1 MKENVKDDAERTTAQ
16 DAVRHPVSEEGVPVR
31 NITFG
36 DFLMEEAESL
46 IQHLLSEGGATIHPI
61 SMEIR
66 NWSQGY
72 AVALNTGHG
81 EYPFDGASSLRE
93 VFLSKL
99 DSVRTEAAENNRYI
113 GCWIETDDEGKT
125 TFCFETSVF
134 VNNRM
139 QAMRLG
145 VAESQR
151 AIWDFKES
159 RTIYL
164 PTGEIK
170 RLWLIEVLENLSL
183 DLDDID
189 SYLESVK
196 AKVQFK
202 ELRSRFFDAL
212 YQGDIKENISSL
224 EEIAD
229 SMEEEYLVKDW
240 IGFQMKVTLESMLD
254 FTNSSDSDFNFVRKR
269 INRVYRETQEIL
281 DSGNY

>member
-1 MKENVKDDAERTTAQ
+1 MKKENVDAERTTAQ
-16 DAVRHPVSEEGVPVR
+16 DAVRHPVSEEDVPKR

-36 DFLMEEAESL
+36 DFLMGEAESL
-46 IQHLLSEGGATIHPI
+46 IQHLLSEGGATIDPI
-61 SMEIR
+61 SMEIQQR
-66 NWSQGY
+66 SQGY

-93 VFLSKL
+93 VLQSKL

-113 GCWIETDDEGKT
+113 GCWIETDAKNKT
-125 TFCFETSVF
+125 AFCFETSVIIDDL
-134 VNNRM
+134 NE
-139 QAMRLG
+139 AMRLG
-145 VAESQR
+145 VTESQK

-159 RTIYL
+159 REIYL
-164 PTGEIK
+164 PTSEIK
-170 RLWLIEVLENLSL
+170 RLWIIEVLENLSL

-240 IGFQMKVTLESMLD
+240 IGFQMKVSLMTMLD